1 MIQIQKATSEHL
13 DEIVSL
19 WLKLMS
25 LHKGFDEE
33 FFADTDNSGEEYKM
47 NLDWNL
53 RDTSSILFIATKDNK
68 IIGYVTADI
77 SWFRYSSY
85 NSNNYCTIGD
95 IMIDENFRHLGIG
108 KSFIAE
114 IKKWAK
120 SESTNKIVLN
130 VFSKNTKA
138 LSFFKKQGFEDN
150 FNNLILE
157 F

>member
-1 MIQIQKATSEHL
+1 MVQIQKATTEHL

-19 WLKLMS
+19 WLKLMN
-25 LHKGFDEE
+25 LHKGFDED
-33 FFADTDNSGEEYKM
+33 FFADTDNSGAEYKI

-53 RDTSSILFIATKDNK
+53 RDTSSILFIATKDDK

-85 NSNNYCTIGD
+85 NSSNYCTIGD
-95 IMIDENFRHLGIG
+95 IMIDEDYRHLGIG
-108 KSFIAE
+108 KLFIAE

-120 SESTNKIVLN
+120 SESTNKIVLD

-138 LSFFKKQGFEDN
+138 LSFFKKQGFDNN

>member
-1 MIQIQKATSEHL
+1 MIQIQKATTVHL

-19 WLKLMS
+19 WLKLMN

-53 RDTSSILFIATKDNK
+53 RDTTSILFIASKDDK

-77 SWFRYSSY
+77 SFFKYSSY
-85 NSNNYCTIGD
+85 NSSNYCTIGD
-95 IMIDENFRHLGIG
+95 IMVDEDYHHLGIG
-108 KSFIAE
+108 KLFIAE

-120 SESTNKIVLN
+120 SESVHKIDLN
-130 VFSKNTKA
+130 VFSKNIKA
-138 LSFFKKQGFEDN
+138 LSFFKNQGFEDN

>member
-1 MIQIQKATSEHL
+1 MIQIQKATTEHL

-19 WLKLMS
+19 WLKLMN

-33 FFADTDNSGEEYKM
+33 FFADTDDSGEEYKM

-120 SESTNKIVLN
+120 SESTNKIILN

>member
-1 MIQIQKATSEHL
+1 MIQIQKATPKHL

-19 WLKLMS
+19 WLKLMN

-33 FFADTDNSGEEYKM
+33 FFADTDSSGEEYKM
-47 NLDWNL
+47 ILDWNF
-53 RDTSSILFIATKDNK
+53 RDTMSMLFIATIDNK

-77 SWFRYSSY
+77 SWFKYSSY
-85 NSNNYCTIGD
+85 NSSNYCTIGD
-95 IMIDENFRHLGIG
+95 IMIDEDYRHLGIG
-108 KSFIAE
+108 KLFIAE

-120 SESTNKIVLN
+120 SESTNKIVLD

-150 FNNLILE
+150 FNNLVLE

>member
-1 MIQIQKATSEHL
+1 MVQIQKATTEHL

-19 WLKLMS
+19 WLKLMN

-33 FFADTDNSGEEYKM
+33 FFADTDDSGEEYKM

-53 RDTSSILFIATKDNK
+53 RDTSSILFIATKDDK

-77 SWFRYSSY
+77 SFFKYSSY
-85 NSNNYCTIGD
+85 NSSNYCTIGD
-95 IMIDENFRHLGIG
+95 IMVDEDYHHLGIG
-108 KSFIAE
+108 KLFIAE

-120 SESTNKIVLN
+120 SESVHKIDLN
-130 VFSKNTKA
+130 VFSKNIKA
-138 LSFFKKQGFEDN
+138 LSFFKNQGFEDN

>member
-1 MIQIQKATSEHL
+1 MIQIQKATAEHL
-13 DEIVSL
+13 DEIVLL
-19 WLKLMS
+19 WLKLMN
-25 LHKGFDEE
+25 LHKKIDPD

-85 NSNNYCTIGD
+85 NSNNYCTLGD

-108 KSFIAE
+108 KLFIAE

>member
-1 MIQIQKATSEHL
+1 MIKIQKATAEHL

-19 WLKLMS
+19 WLKLMN
-25 LHKGFDEE
+25 LHKGFDED

-53 RDTSSILFIATKDNK
+53 RDTTRILFIATKSNK

-108 KSFIAE
+108 KLFINE

-120 SESTNKIVLN
+120 SESTNKIILN
-130 VFSKNTKA
+130 VFSKNTTA
-138 LSFFKKQGFEDN
+138 LNFFKKQGFEDN
-150 FNNLILE
+150 FNNLVLE

>member
-1 MIQIQKATSEHL
+1 MIQIQKATTVHL

-19 WLKLMS
+19 WLKLMN

-53 RDTSSILFIATKDNK
+53 RDTTSILFIASKDDK

-77 SWFRYSSY
+77 SFFKYSSY
-85 NSNNYCTIGD
+85 NSSNYCTIGD
-95 IMIDENFRHLGIG
+95 IMVDEDYHHLGIG
-108 KSFIAE
+108 KLFIAE

-120 SESTNKIVLN
+120 SESVHKIDLN

-138 LSFFKKQGFEDN
+138 LSFFKNQGFEDN

>member
-1 MIQIQKATSEHL
+1 MIQIQKATTEHL

-19 WLKLMS
+19 WLKLMN
-25 LHKGFDEE
+25 LHKGFDED
-33 FFADTDNSGEEYKM
+33 FFADTDNSGAEYKI

-53 RDTSSILFIATKDNK
+53 RDTTSILFIASKDDK

-108 KSFIAE
+108 KLFIAE

>member
-1 MIQIQKATSEHL
+1 MIQIQKATTEHL

-19 WLKLMS
+19 WLKLMN
-25 LHKGFDEE
+25 LHKGFDED

-85 NSNNYCTIGD
+85 NSNNYCTLGD

-108 KSFIAE
+108 KLFIAE

>member
-19 WLKLMS
+19 WGKLMN
-25 LHKGFDEE
+25 LHKGFDED
-33 FFADTDNSGEEYKM
+33 FFTNTDNSGEEYKM

-53 RDTSSILFIATKDNK
+53 RDNTSILFIATKNNK

-108 KSFIAE
+108 KLFIGE

-120 SESTNKIVLN
+120 SESTNKIILN

-138 LSFFKKQGFEDN
+138 LNFFKKQGFEDN
-150 FNNLILE
+150 FNNLVLE

>member
-1 MIQIQKATSEHL
+1 MN
-13 DEIVSL
+13 
-19 WLKLMS
+19 

-33 FFADTDNSGEEYKM
+33 FFADTDSSGDEYKM
-47 NLDWNL
+47 ILDWNF
-53 RDTSSILFIATKDNK
+53 RDTMSMLFIATIDNK

-77 SWFRYSSY
+77 SWFKYSSY
-85 NSNNYCTIGD
+85 NSSNYCTIGD
-95 IMIDENFRHLGIG
+95 IMIDEDYRHLGIG
-108 KSFIAE
+108 KLFIAE

-120 SESTNKIVLN
+120 SESTHKIVLD

-150 FNNLILE
+150 FNNLVLE

>member
-1 MIQIQKATSEHL
+1 MVQIQKATTEHL

-19 WLKLMS
+19 WLKLMN
-25 LHKGFDEE
+25 LHKGFDED
-33 FFADTDNSGEEYKM
+33 FFADTDNSGAEYKI

-53 RDTSSILFIATKDNK
+53 RDTSSILFISTKDDK

-85 NSNNYCTIGD
+85 NSSNYCTIGD
-95 IMIDENFRHLGIG
+95 IMIDEDYRHLGIG
-108 KSFIAE
+108 KLFIAE

-120 SESTNKIVLN
+120 SESTNKIVLD

-138 LSFFKKQGFEDN
+138 LSFFKKQGFDNN